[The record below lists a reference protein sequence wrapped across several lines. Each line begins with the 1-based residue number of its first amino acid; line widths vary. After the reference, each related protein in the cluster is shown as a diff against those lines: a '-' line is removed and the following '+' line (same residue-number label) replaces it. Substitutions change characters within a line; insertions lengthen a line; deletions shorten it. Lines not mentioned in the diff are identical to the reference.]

1 MSRNKRKPLF
11 FTIPKRHHV
20 LLKKYAR
27 RFQMNPLHLL
37 GKIIR
42 KKIRDEKNEKA
53 EKS

>member
-1 MSRNKRKPLF
+1 MSRNKRKSYF
-11 FTIPKRHHV
+11 FTITKRHHV

-27 RFQMNPLHLL
+27 RLKIDPMHLI